1 MKGLVRGGILVSLLS
16 VIAIYA
22 QTTTESDLV
31 IADGMN
37 SQAVAQ
43 TNVDNTNY
51 LSQDFNNQAIDTS
64 LTPGGDDDDKDTKLV
79 KKTGMVT
86 AGGMGA
92 SKGSFSASAYC
103 FSGRTAMGH
112 GVYPLLVGKCRKMRK
127 NVVGERQLCGCR
139 KACRFRHDVVER
151 NDIANEGRKFWRPDE
166 QPGRAFDR
174 DIPTLDGYAD
184 AYRTI
189 AGVVMPAVV
198 VSILRQR
205 PCTRPRG
212 RYAMPAEDEQSSRRV
227 GA

>member
-86 AGGMGA
+86 VGGMGA

-112 GVYPLLVGKCRKMRK
+112 GVRRGLVAADPRVLPMGSRIYVDAGAWSGMYLVSDTGGAIKGKRLDIWVPSC
-127 NVVGERQLCGCR
+127 GEAR
-139 KACRFRHDVVER
+139 RF
-151 NDIANEGRKFWRPDE
+151 GRRSVKVF
-166 QPGRAFDR
+166 A
-174 DIPTLDGYAD
+174 AK
-184 AYRTI
+184 
-189 AGVVMPAVV
+189 
-198 VSILRQR
+198 
-205 PCTRPRG
+205 
-212 RYAMPAEDEQSSRRV
+212 
-227 GA
+227 